1 MKKKEIFLS
10 NHGGTV
16 VVVDNSMQWM
26 DWLSM
31 ARTQMKTDGEDYPPM
46 LARRKFMTGTAA
58 IKSNH
63 CRKKKFH
70 KVEISNLEKWDEL
83 ATHS

>member
-16 VVVDNSMQWM
+16 VVVDNSMQRM

-31 ARTQMKTDGEDYPPM
+31 ARTHMKPDGDDYPPM
-46 LARRKFMTGTAA
+46 LARRKLDLMTGTAA

-63 CRKKKFH
+63 RQKKK
-70 KVEISNLEKWDEL
+70 ISQG
-83 ATHS
+83 